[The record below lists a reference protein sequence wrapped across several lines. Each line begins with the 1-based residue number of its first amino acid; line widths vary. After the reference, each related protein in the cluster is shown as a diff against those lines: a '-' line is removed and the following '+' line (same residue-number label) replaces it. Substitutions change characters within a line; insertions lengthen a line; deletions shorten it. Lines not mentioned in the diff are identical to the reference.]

1 MSQQINLLRRAH
13 KPIGSALAAIA
24 VLLVLLLGLL
34 AYASVLRTQTAA
46 LQQEVQATERQLQQ
60 AKAALMALSAR
71 TTAPANAVSVDGEIE
86 ALKSRLALA
95 QQWSE
100 LISNGSLGS
109 PDGFSSH
116 FRTLNSMSEPGL
128 WLTNVQI
135 SDAGK
140 RVNLGGRSLKGESVL
155 RYAEKLNHAFSAQGV
170 QFTAVEMTPEDL
182 VRSGDAGKTLLSSV
196 NFRLF

>member
-46 LQQEVQATERQLQQ
+46 LQQEVQAGERQLQQ
-60 AKAALMALSAR
+60 TKAALMALSAR
-71 TTAPANAVSVDGEIE
+71 TTAPGNAASVDGEIE

-155 RYAEKLNHAFSAQGV
+155 RYAEKLNYAFSAQGV